1 VERLSDC
8 EFIYMEFRNTTNYRL
23 STSSAFTFLELLLV
37 IGIIGI
43 LATAST
49 PFFSRFFMQSS
60 VSSSTEHIVST
71 LRKAQEYTIA
81 GKNDSAW
88 QAKLTGSVLTL
99 VQQSG
104 NTVFDTYTLNSN
116 VTIAGLTTVTFT
128 RPLGRLA
135 APVAV
140 TVSGGNNSKNISV
153 NTEGVVSY

>member
-1 VERLSDC
+1 MKFLK
-8 EFIYMEFRNTTNYRL
+8 TKNYRL
-23 STSSAFTFLELLLV
+23 STSPAFTFLELLLV

-88 QAKLTGSVLTL
+88 QAKLTRSVLTL

-104 NTVFDTYTLNSN
+104 NTVFDTYTLNPN
-116 VTIAGLTTVTFT
+116 VTVAGLTTVSFT
-128 RPLGRLA
+128 RPLGRIA
-135 APVAV
+135 APVTV
-140 TVSGGNNSKNISV
+140 SVSGGNNTKSISV